1 MKNKIAIL
9 VLCLFCQFC
18 LGQVLTRKTVHGRI
32 VNDSIKLENVVVFNV
47 NSKTGILIGSNGFFS
62 ILAKVNDTLVFSS
75 LTFKSKKIVLS
86 EREISAP
93 ILRVKLD
100 AFTNQ
105 LGEVIVPPK
114 KVIKPVSANTQA
126 IVDKQY
132 FDDEKSSPK
141 NRTMPSDGTIEN
153 GTNFVRIYKD
163 VIKILR
169 KNNPE
174 IIDFTQNKSFTE
186 VALKRI
192 GYDFFSNTLQLNDD
206 EIRLFLIF
214 CENDPKSKTLLKPE
228 NEFQLIDFLVTK
240 NKEYKKITAFEN

>member
-1 MKNKIAIL
+1 MKNKITIL

-18 LGQVLTRKTVHGRI
+18 LSQVLTRKTLHGQI
-32 VNDSIKLENVVVFNV
+32 VNDSIKLENVIVFNV
-47 NSKTGILIGSNGFFS
+47 NSKTGMLIGSKWFFN

-75 LTFKSKKIVLS
+75 LAFKSRKIILT
-86 EREISAP
+86 EKQISAP
-93 ILRVKLD
+93 ILRVTLE
-100 AFTNQ
+100 AYTNE
-105 LGEVIVPPK
+105 LAEVIVPVK
-114 KVIKPVSANTQA
+114 KKIKPINGNTQA

-153 GTNFVRIYKD
+153 GMNFVRIYKD
-163 VIKILR
+163 VLKTLR

-174 IIDFTQNKSFTE
+174 IIDYTQNKSFTE
-186 VALKRI
+186 VALKKV
-192 GYDFFSNTLQLNDD
+192 GYDFFANTLQLNDD

-214 CENDPKSKTLLKPE
+214 CENDPKSKTLIKSE

-240 NKEYKKITAFEN
+240 NKEYKKITAIEN